1 MLRLLLIAAFATLTA
16 ASSDGGEIVLR
27 PKATPRGAVVRLGDV
42 AEIRGGAG
50 GETAKLAAMPLMPA
64 PTDGAQ
70 RYLRAGEVR
79 DLLNARGVRMNDWR
93 VGGAASVVVM
103 GASNG
108 ALLAGYE
115 ESTGESTAKTDS
127 DRLDELVIQYL
138 RQQSGHDLWSI
149 KVEANDEAL
158 SAVRTPDVALRG
170 GKAPWAGRQRFEL
183 IGGARVKPVYV
194 YARIERLE
202 MVAFAVRS
210 IERGELVRRSDVELR
225 PFGGTLPTQAVVAA
239 EAVIGKEAV
248 QAIRADSMVL
258 SNYVRSP
265 IVVRRGERVSV
276 RARAG
281 GVVVRTFAIA
291 QQEGSMGD
299 LVAVQAAEGKERYT
313 GRVSGVRELEV
324 FAAEPTAT
332 EMASASQPVV
342 R

>member
-1 MLRLLLIAAFATLTA
+1 MLRLMLVTSFATLTA

-27 PKATPRGAVVRLGDV
+27 PKATPRGAVVRLGDI
-42 AEIRGGAG
+42 AEIRGGAEA
-50 GETAKLAAMPLMPA
+50 ETAKLAVMPLMPA
-64 PTDGAQ
+64 PTDGSQ

-93 VGGAASVVVM
+93 VDGAASVVVT
-103 GASNG
+103 GVSNG

-115 ESTGESTAKTDS
+115 ETAGETAKTDS
-127 DRLDELVIQYL
+127 DRLNELVIQYL

-183 IGGARVKPVYV
+183 IGGTSLKPVSV

-225 PFGGTLPTQAVVAA
+225 PFGGTLPTQAVVAP

-299 LVAVQAAEGKERYT
+299 LVAVQAADGKERYT

-332 EMASASQPVV
+332 EIASASQSVV